1 MSRSYYVGLDLGQMR
16 DFTALAVVE
25 RDYEAKRQPSVLL
38 SCAYLHRFALGT
50 SYVTIV
56 EDVVRLVQQ
65 PNLKPVE
72 LVIDQTGVG
81 KPVCDLFE
89 RANLGCSLERVV
101 ITCGQKVS
109 KGEDGSLH
117 IAKLA
122 LISNLQILL
131 QTRTLKIDARLPDAA
146 VLAKELSTYQV
157 KVTAS
162 LNETFNAD
170 RDSDHDDL
178 VIALALACWKAKLGD
193 PWEGWEPTV
202 VHEEDLPWA
211 LRQKDL
217 GWDKPAP
224 DWRNIQW

>member
-1 MSRSYYVGLDLGQMR
+1 MFQKAR
-16 DFTALAVVE
+16 
-25 RDYEAKRQPSVLL
+25 
-38 SCAYLHRFALGT
+38 
-50 SYVTIV
+50 
-56 EDVVRLVQQ
+56 
-65 PNLKPVE
+65 
-72 LVIDQTGVG
+72 
-81 KPVCDLFE
+81 
-89 RANLGCSLERVV
+89 LGCLMERVV

-117 IAKLA
+117 IAKLP

-131 QTRTLKIDARLPDAA
+131 QTRVLKIDSRLPEAA
-146 VLAKELSTYQV
+146 VLAKELSNYKV

-178 VIALALACWKAKLGD
+178 VIALALACWKANIGN

-202 VHEEDLPWA
+202 VREEDLPWA

-217 GWDKPAP
+217 GWDKPSP